1 MSEQTSREVSS
12 SPSEAQ
18 ARGPW
23 WTSLR
28 LWSICACVLM
38 VLTVLILPLPL
49 AVRASILGVLIFSA
63 VFVAVDAGGWGKTFA
78 ALTCALLT
86 LYLVHIAQQG
96 FVMLT
101 SGSVAG
107 IVLGAGMILLPILGA
122 WALVREVLFGARIQ
136 RMAQELAA
144 SGELRRR
151 SLRAS
156 RRRWSRNRI
165 TGRRGSTL
173 RACTMPV
180 VNASVPVRR
189 CVTRGRCV
197 RAVQRRVCG
206 RRCPWQSVAGTAFSF
221 GMRLIT
227 PRLCA
232 RFHRLSR
239 KYRGFERVR
248 IVEHV

>member
-1 MSEQTSREVSS
+1 MSEQTSPDTSPVSS
-12 SPSEAQ
+12 EA
-18 ARGPW
+18 RSPW

-28 LWSICACVLM
+28 LWTVCACVLM

-49 AVRASILGVLIFSA
+49 AARASILGVLIFSA
-63 VFVAVDAGGWGKTFA
+63 VFVTVDAGGWGKTFA

-144 SGELRRR
+144 SGELAEDTLPRTPPVVWTVR
-151 SLRAS
+151 
-156 RRRWSRNRI
+156 RRRWSLKALRRRLSRTPR
-165 TGRRGSTL
+165 TGRRGSTW

-189 CVTRGRCV
+189 CATRGRCV
-197 RAVQRRVCG
+197 RAVRRRACV
-206 RRCPWQSVAGTAFSF
+206 
-221 GMRLIT
+221 RL
-227 PRLCA
+227 
-232 RFHRLSR
+232 
-239 KYRGFERVR
+239 
-248 IVEHV
+248 

>member
-49 AVRASILGVLIFSA
+49 TVRASIMGVLIFSA

-86 LYLVHIAQQG
+86 LYLAHIAQQG

-101 SGSVAG
+101 SGTAAG
-107 IVLGAGMILLPILGA
+107 VVLGAGMILLPILGA

-144 SGELRRR
+144 SGELAEDTLPRTPSGRVDREAAAVEFEGFAAAVEQDPENWKAWFNLACMYDAGGERKRARAAMRNAWALR
-151 SLRAS
+151 SGGQAK
-156 RRRWSRNRI
+156 
-165 TGRRGSTL
+165 
-173 RACTMPV
+173 
-180 VNASVPVRR
+180 
-189 CVTRGRCV
+189 
-197 RAVQRRVCG
+197 
-206 RRCPWQSVAGTAFSF
+206 
-221 GMRLIT
+221 GMR
-227 PRLCA
+227 
-232 RFHRLSR
+232 
-239 KYRGFERVR
+239 
-248 IVEHV
+248 